1 MKRIWRFWP
10 MALIVGVALGGYWFY
25 QSQQTPSAT
34 TAAGAS
40 FTQIVDVKQGNLS
53 STLSVVGQLEAVQ
66 QADLSFERMSGT
78 AKLLKLEVKA
88 GNTVTAG
95 QVLASIDPASYQQAL
110 DQAKSDLQAAQ
121 EKLAT
126 LKMPATAL
134 QTSKAALAVSQ
145 AQYNLMA
152 SQDALKAL
160 VNPDMAA
167 LAEAVAYAKSALAAS
182 QADVVKANNDT
193 ATADSVAKLLDAEA
207 KLAARY
213 NTLAAES
220 WTDNAYRDAVRVA
233 LNKVTDAQDARI
245 TAQLG
250 PQVNA
255 LNAQI
260 SVRKNQKTLADA
272 QKALATAQAGGDP
285 LALAKA
291 QAAAKQAEV
300 ALATAKDDQAT
311 LLKGTDSVTLA
322 TAQADVDKKQ
332 LALADA
338 EADLAGT
345 KLTAPFSGTVLQTKV
360 VAGNQVGPSTVILTL
375 ADLKTVQV
383 VASVDETTIK
393 RVSQGQTAQVTF
405 DALVG
410 QTLRGQVSEVPLAGA
425 LQGGV
430 MVYDVPIS
438 LTGADKLPLLVGM
451 TANVKVQTG
460 QAQNA
465 LLVPAMAVQRTS
477 SGYQVMVP
485 NATDPTG
492 APTAVTVEIGLSDGV
507 NTQITKGLNLGDKVV
522 VQLASTPANTNN
534 PFGGPGGAGGFGGQP
549 AGGGGIIVPGGR

>member
-10 MALIVGVALGGYWFY
+10 LALIVGAALGGYWFY
-25 QSQQTPSAT
+25 QSRQPAKT
-34 TAAGAS
+34 TGTS

-53 STLSVVGQLEAVQ
+53 STLSVVGQLEAIQ
-66 QADLSFERMSGT
+66 QADLSFERMNGT

-95 QVLASIDPASYQQAL
+95 QVLASIDAAAYQQAL

-126 LKMPATAL
+126 LKTPPTAL
-134 QTSKAALAVSQ
+134 QTAKAALAVTQ
-145 AQYNLMA
+145 AEYNLLNA
-152 SQDALKAL
+152 QDAVTTLAS
-160 VNPDMAA
+160 PDLAS
-167 LAEAVAYAKSALAAS
+167 LAEAVDNAKSALATS
-182 QADVVKANNDT
+182 QADLYKANNDT
-193 ATADSVAKLLDAEA
+193 TTADSVAKLLDTEA
-207 KLAARY
+207 KLTARY
-213 NTLAAES
+213 NTLAAEN

-245 TAQLG
+245 TAQMG
-250 PQVNA
+250 PQVSA
-255 LNAQI
+255 LNAQV
-260 SVRKNQKTLADA
+260 SVRKNQKALADA
-272 QKALATAQAGGDP
+272 QSALATARAGGDP

-311 LLKGTDSVTLA
+311 LLKGTDAATVA
-322 TAQADVDKKQ
+322 TAQADLDKKK
-332 LALADA
+332 LAVADA
-338 EADLAGT
+338 EADLVGT

-410 QTLRGQVSEVPLAGA
+410 QTLRGQVGEVPLAGA

-460 QAQNA
+460 QVQNA
-465 LLVPAMAVQRTS
+465 LLVPAMAILRTS
-477 SGYQVMVP
+477 GGYQVMVP
-485 NATDPTG
+485 NTSDPTG
-492 APTAVTVEIGLSDGV
+492 AATAVTVEIGLSDGV

-522 VQLASTPANTNN
+522 VQLASSNTNTNN
-534 PFGGPGGAGGFGGQP
+534 PFGGGGGNFQGPPPGANFTGGPGG
-549 AGGGGIIVPGGR
+549 

>member
-1 MKRIWRFWP
+1 MKQIKRLWP
-10 MALIVGVALGGYWFY
+10 IGLIVLVGLGGFWFY
-25 QSQQTPSAT
+25 QSKQTPKAT
-34 TAAGAS
+34 TTAGAS

-66 QADLSFERMSGT
+66 QADLSFERMNGT

-95 QVLASIDPASYQQAL
+95 QVLASIDPAPYQQAV

-121 EKLAT
+121 EKLTT
-126 LKMPATAL
+126 LKTPATAL

-145 AQYNLMA
+145 AQYNLLA
-152 SQDALKAL
+152 SQNTVTTL
-160 VNPDMAA
+160 VSPDLAA
-167 LAEAVAYAKSALAAS
+167 LAEAVDNAKSALAAA
-182 QADVVKANNDT
+182 QADLAKANNDT
-193 ATADSVAKLLDAEA
+193 ATADTVAKLLDTET

-213 NTLAAES
+213 NTLAAEVYP
-220 WTDNAYRDAVRVA
+220 DNKYMDATRVA

-245 TAQLG
+245 TAELG

-260 SVRKNQKTLADA
+260 SIRKNQQALADA
-272 QKALATAQAGGDP
+272 QDALAAAQAGGDP
-285 LALAKA
+285 LAKAKA
-291 QAAAKQAEV
+291 QASVKQAEV

-311 LLKGTDSVTLA
+311 LMKGPDAVALA

-338 EADLAGT
+338 QADLAGT
-345 KLTAPFSGTVLQTKV
+345 TMKAPFSGTVLQTKV
-360 VAGNQVGPSTVILTL
+360 VAGNQVGPNTVILTV

-383 VASVDETTIK
+383 AASVDETTIK

-410 QTLRGQVSEVPLAGA
+410 QTLRGQVGEVPLAGA

-430 MVYDVPIS
+430 MVYEVPIS
-438 LTGADKLPLLVGM
+438 LTGAEKLPLLVGM
-451 TANVKVQTG
+451 TANVKIQTG

-465 LLVPAMAVQRTS
+465 LLVPAMAIQRSS
-477 SGYQVMVP
+477 SGYQVLVP
-485 NATDPTG
+485 NAADPTG
-492 APTAVTVEIGLSDGV
+492 TPTAVTVEIGLSDGV

-522 VQLASTPANTNN
+522 VPLASSTNNN
-534 PFGGPGGAGGFGGQP
+534 PFGGGGNFQGPPGGFAG
-549 AGGGGIIVPGGR
+549 PGG

>member
-10 MALIVGVALGGYWFY
+10 LALIVGVAVGGYWFY
-25 QSQQTPSAT
+25 QSQQAPKAT
-34 TAAGAS
+34 TTAGTG

-66 QADLSFERMSGT
+66 QADLSFERMNGT

-95 QVLASIDPASYQQAL
+95 QVLASIDPAPYQQAF

-126 LKMPATAL
+126 LKTPPTAL
-134 QTSKAALAVSQ
+134 QTAKAALAVTQ
-145 AQYNLMA
+145 AQYNLLNA
-152 SQDALKAL
+152 QDAVTAL
-160 VNPDMAA
+160 ASPDLAS
-167 LAEAVAYAKSALAAS
+167 LAEAVDNAKSALANA
-182 QADVVKANNDT
+182 QADLAKANNDT
-193 ATADSVAKLLDAEA
+193 TTADTVARLLDTES

-213 NTLAAES
+213 NTLAAEN

-233 LNKVTDAQDARI
+233 LNKFTDAQDARI

-250 PQVNA
+250 PQVSA

-260 SVRKNQKTLADA
+260 AVRKSQKALADA
-272 QKALATAQAGGDP
+272 QSALATAKAGGDA

-291 QAAAKQAEV
+291 QATAKQAEV
-300 ALATAKDDQAT
+300 ALATAKDDQTT
-311 LLKGTDSVTLA
+311 LLKGTDAATVS
-322 TAQADVDKKQ
+322 TAQADVDKKK

-338 EADLAGT
+338 EADLAGA
-345 KLTAPFSGTVLQTKV
+345 KLNAPFSGTVLQTRV
-360 VAGNQVGPSTVILTL
+360 VVGNQVGPSTVILTL

-410 QTLRGQVSEVPLAGA
+410 QTLRGQVGEVPLQGA

-430 MVYDVPIS
+430 MVYDVPVS

-465 LLVPAMAVQRTS
+465 LLVPAMAIQR
-477 SGYQVMVP
+477 SGGVYQVMVP
-485 NATDPTG
+485 NAADPSG

-522 VQLASTPANTNN
+522 VQLASTNTNTNN
-534 PFGGPGGAGGFGGQP
+534 PFGGGGGNFQGPPPGVGFGG
-549 AGGGGIIVPGGR
+549 GPGG

>member
-1 MKRIWRFWP
+1 
-10 MALIVGVALGGYWFY
+10 
-25 QSQQTPSAT
+25 
-34 TAAGAS
+34 
-40 FTQIVDVKQGNLS
+40 VKQGNLS
-53 STLSVVGQLEAVQ
+53 STLSVIGQLEAVQ
-66 QADLSFERMSGT
+66 QADLSFERMNGT

-95 QVLASIDPASYQQAL
+95 QVLASIDAAAYQQAL

-126 LKMPATAL
+126 LKTPPTAL
-134 QTSKAALAVSQ
+134 QT
-145 AQYNLMA
+145 
-152 SQDALKAL
+152 
-160 VNPDMAA
+160 
-167 LAEAVAYAKSALAAS
+167 AKSALAVTQAEYNLLNAQDAVATLASPDLASLAEAVDNAKSALATS
-182 QADVVKANNDT
+182 QADLYKANNDT
-193 ATADSVAKLLDAEA
+193 TTADSVAKLLDTEA
-207 KLAARY
+207 KLTARY
-213 NTLAAES
+213 NTLAAEN

-245 TAQLG
+245 TAQMG
-250 PQVNA
+250 PQVSA
-255 LNAQI
+255 LNAQV
-260 SVRKNQKTLADA
+260 SVRKNQKALADA
-272 QKALATAQAGGDP
+272 QSALATARAGGDP

-311 LLKGTDSVTLA
+311 LLKGTDAATVA
-322 TAQADVDKKQ
+322 TAQADLDKKK
-332 LALADA
+332 LAVADA
-338 EADLAGT
+338 EADLVGT

-410 QTLRGQVSEVPLAGA
+410 QTLRGQVGEVPLAGA

-460 QAQNA
+460 QVQNA
-465 LLVPAMAVQRTS
+465 LLVPAMAILRTS
-477 SGYQVMVP
+477 GGYQVMVP
-485 NATDPTG
+485 NTSDPTG
-492 APTAVTVEIGLSDGV
+492 AATAVTVEIGLSDGV

-522 VQLASTPANTNN
+522 VQLASSNTNTNN
-534 PFGGPGGAGGFGGQP
+534 PFGGGGGNFQGPPPGANFTGGPGG
-549 AGGGGIIVPGGR
+549 

>member
-10 MALIVGVALGGYWFY
+10 LALIVGAALGGYWFY
-25 QSQQTPSAT
+25 QSRQPAKT
-34 TAAGAS
+34 TGTS

-53 STLSVVGQLEAVQ
+53 STLSVVGQLEAIQ
-66 QADLSFERMSGT
+66 QADLSFERMNGT

-95 QVLASIDPASYQQAL
+95 QVLASIDAAAYQQAL

-126 LKMPATAL
+126 LKTPPTTL
-134 QTSKAALAVSQ
+134 QTAKAALAVTQ
-145 AQYNLMA
+145 AKYNLLNA
-152 SQDALKAL
+152 QDAVTTLAS
-160 VNPDMAA
+160 PDLAS
-167 LAEAVAYAKSALAAS
+167 LAEAVDNAKSALATS
-182 QADVVKANNDT
+182 QADLYKANNDT
-193 ATADSVAKLLDAEA
+193 TTADSVAKLLDTEA
-207 KLAARY
+207 KLTARY
-213 NTLAAES
+213 NTLAAEN

-245 TAQLG
+245 TAQMG
-250 PQVNA
+250 PQVSA
-255 LNAQI
+255 LNAQV
-260 SVRKNQKTLADA
+260 SVRKNQKALADA
-272 QKALATAQAGGDP
+272 QSALATARAGGDP

-311 LLKGTDSVTLA
+311 LLKGTDAATVA
-322 TAQADVDKKQ
+322 TAQADLDKKK
-332 LALADA
+332 LAVADA
-338 EADLAGT
+338 EADLVGT

-410 QTLRGQVSEVPLAGA
+410 QTLRGQVGEVPLAGA

-460 QAQNA
+460 QVQNA
-465 LLVPAMAVQRTS
+465 LLVPAMAILRTS
-477 SGYQVMVP
+477 GGYQVMVP
-485 NATDPTG
+485 NTSDPTG
-492 APTAVTVEIGLSDGV
+492 AATAVTVEIGLSDGV

-522 VQLASTPANTNN
+522 VQLASSNTNTNN
-534 PFGGPGGAGGFGGQP
+534 PFGGGGGNFQGPPPGANFTGGPGG
-549 AGGGGIIVPGGR
+549 

>member
-10 MALIVGVALGGYWFY
+10 LALIVGAALGGYWFY
-25 QSQQTPSAT
+25 QSRQPAKT
-34 TAAGAS
+34 TGTS

-53 STLSVVGQLEAVQ
+53 STLSVVGQLEAIQ
-66 QADLSFERMSGT
+66 QADLSFERMNGT

-95 QVLASIDPASYQQAL
+95 QVLASIDAAAYQQAL

-126 LKMPATAL
+126 LKTPPTAL
-134 QTSKAALAVSQ
+134 QTAKAALAVTQ
-145 AQYNLMA
+145 AKYNLLNA
-152 SQDALKAL
+152 QDAVTTLAS
-160 VNPDMAA
+160 PDLAS
-167 LAEAVAYAKSALAAS
+167 LAEAVDNAKSALATS
-182 QADVVKANNDT
+182 QADLYKANNDT
-193 ATADSVAKLLDAEA
+193 TTADSVAKLLDTEA
-207 KLAARY
+207 KLTARY
-213 NTLAAES
+213 NTLAAEN

-245 TAQLG
+245 TAQMG
-250 PQVNA
+250 PQVSA
-255 LNAQI
+255 LNAQV
-260 SVRKNQKTLADA
+260 SVRKNQKALADA
-272 QKALATAQAGGDP
+272 QSALATARAGGDP

-311 LLKGTDSVTLA
+311 LLKGTDAATVA
-322 TAQADVDKKQ
+322 TAQADLDKKK
-332 LALADA
+332 LAVADA
-338 EADLAGT
+338 EADLVGT

-410 QTLRGQVSEVPLAGA
+410 QTLRGQVGEVPLAGA

-460 QAQNA
+460 QVQNA
-465 LLVPAMAVQRTS
+465 LLVPAMAILRTS
-477 SGYQVMVP
+477 GGYQVMVP
-485 NATDPTG
+485 NTSDPTG
-492 APTAVTVEIGLSDGV
+492 AATAVTVEIGLSDGV

-522 VQLASTPANTNN
+522 VQLASSNTNTNN
-534 PFGGPGGAGGFGGQP
+534 PFGGGGGNFQGPPPGANFTGGPGG
-549 AGGGGIIVPGGR
+549 

>member
-10 MALIVGVALGGYWFY
+10 LALIVGAALGGYWFY
-25 QSQQTPSAT
+25 QSRQPAKT
-34 TAAGAS
+34 TGTS

-66 QADLSFERMSGT
+66 QADLSFERMNGT

-95 QVLASIDPASYQQAL
+95 QVLASIDAAAYQQAL

-126 LKMPATAL
+126 LKTPPTAL
-134 QTSKAALAVSQ
+134 QTAKAALAVTQ
-145 AQYNLMA
+145 AKYNLLNA
-152 SQDALKAL
+152 QDAVTTLAS
-160 VNPDMAA
+160 PDLAS
-167 LAEAVAYAKSALAAS
+167 LAEAVDNAKSALATS
-182 QADVVKANNDT
+182 QADLYKANNDT
-193 ATADSVAKLLDAEA
+193 TTADSVAKLLDTEA
-207 KLAARY
+207 KLTARY
-213 NTLAAES
+213 NTLAAEN

-245 TAQLG
+245 TAQMG
-250 PQVNA
+250 PQVSA
-255 LNAQI
+255 LNAQV
-260 SVRKNQKTLADA
+260 SVRKNQKALADA
-272 QKALATAQAGGDP
+272 QSALATARAGGDP

-311 LLKGTDSVTLA
+311 LLKGTDAATVA
-322 TAQADVDKKQ
+322 TAQADLDKKK
-332 LALADA
+332 LAVADA
-338 EADLAGT
+338 EADLVGT

-410 QTLRGQVSEVPLAGA
+410 QTLRGQVGEVPLAGA

-460 QAQNA
+460 QVQNA
-465 LLVPAMAVQRTS
+465 LLVPAMAILRTS
-477 SGYQVMVP
+477 GGYQVMVP
-485 NATDPTG
+485 NTSDPTG
-492 APTAVTVEIGLSDGV
+492 AATAVTVEIGLSDGV

-522 VQLASTPANTNN
+522 VQLASSNTNTNN
-534 PFGGPGGAGGFGGQP
+534 PFGGGGGNFQGPPPGANFTGGPGG
-549 AGGGGIIVPGGR
+549 